1 MCCYYFVEERIEGLN
16 KCDLGENKLSR
27 RTESWRK
34 TLVLHHCHGSQA
46 CIVFGKHISPSSSPF
61 KVTIAKDREV

>member
-1 MCCYYFVEERIEGLN
+1 MCCYCFFEKRIEGLN
-16 KCDLGENKLSR
+16 KRDLGENILSR

-46 CIVFGKHISPSSSPF
+46 CIVFGKHISRLSSPF
-61 KVTIAKDREV
+61 KVTIVRDREV